1 MTESLKNKT
10 VKGVGWSFIDNLS
23 SSGITF
29 LVGLVLARLL
39 TPSEYGIMAILTIFI
54 AVSNSIVDSG
64 FSNALIR
71 KTDARRVDYNTVF
84 LFNLLVSGLLYV
96 VLFLAAPAI
105 SRFFKEPLLVE
116 VMRVIGWVLVI
127 NALAI
132 IPRTLFVK
140 EVNFKT
146 QTKVSLIASISS
158 GVIGIGMALAGLGV
172 WSLVGQQLSRQLL
185 NTLFLWIYCTWRP
198 AWEFSMQSF
207 KELFGFG
214 SKLLLSG
221 LLDTGFKEIY
231 SLVIGR
237 CYTAAQLGQ
246 YTRANQFNQIFSS
259 NLTTVIQ
266 RVSYPVLSSI
276 QDESE
281 RLREAY
287 RKVIKST
294 MLISFACMLGLAAVA
309 RPLILILIGEKWL
322 PAVGFLQIICF
333 SGMLFPLHAINLN
346 ILQVKGRSDLFLRL
360 EIIKKIIAVG
370 PLVLGVLFSI
380 EYMLWG
386 SVCTSLIANFLNSYY
401 SADLINY
408 PTKEQI
414 KDILPTILVSFATA
428 AVMWSLTLLSLSN
441 WLLLPLQCLLGI
453 ALAVLIY
460 ECLHLP
466 EYVEVKQLAF
476 SILRRKNYEC
486 LHLPEY
492 VEVKQ
497 LAFSILR
504 RKKF

>member
-1 MTESLKNKT
+1 MSESLKNKT

-71 KTDARRVDYNTVF
+71 KTDAKQVDYNTVF

-96 VLFLAAPAI
+96 ALFFAAPAI
-105 SRFFKEPLLVE
+105 SVFFKEPLLVE

-158 GVIGIGMALAGLGV
+158 GVVGIGMALAGMGV

-185 NTLFLWIYCTWRP
+185 NTLFLWIYGKWRP
-198 AWEFSMQSF
+198 VWEFSVQSF

-221 LLDTGFKEIY
+221 LLDTVFKEIY

-237 CYTAAQLGQ
+237 CYTSAQLGQ

-276 QDESE
+276 QDEPE
-281 RLREAY
+281 RLRDAY

-309 RPLILILIGEKWL
+309 KPLIILLIGEKWL

-333 SGMLFPLHAINLN
+333 SGMLYPLHAINLN
-346 ILQVKGRSDLFLRL
+346 ILQVKGRSDLFLKL
-360 EIIKKIIAVG
+360 EIVKKIIAVG

-386 SVCTSLIANFLNSYY
+386 SVCTSFIAYFLNSYY
-401 SADLINY
+401 SANLIKY
-408 PTKEQI
+408 PTKEQV
-414 KDILPTILVSFATA
+414 KDILPTFLVSFTTA
-428 AVMWSLTLLSLSN
+428 AAMWSLTLLPLSN

-453 ALAVLIY
+453 ILAVFIY
-460 ECLHLP
+460 ERLNLP

-476 SILRRKNYEC
+476 SL
-486 LHLPEY
+486 
-492 VEVKQ
+492 
-497 LAFSILR
+497 F
-504 RKKF
+504 RKKKF

>member
-1 MTESLKNKT
+1 MADSLKSKT
-10 VKGVGWSFIDNLS
+10 VKGVGWSFVDNLS

-39 TPSEYGIMAILTIFI
+39 TPSEYGIMAIITIFI

-84 LFNLLVSGLLYV
+84 FFNLVVSAVLYV
-96 VLFLAAPAI
+96 VLFLASPAI
-105 SRFFKEPLLVE
+105 SVFFKEPLLIE

-140 EVNFKT
+140 DVNFKT

-158 GVIGIGMALAGLGV
+158 GVVGIGMALAGMGV

-185 NTLFLWIYCTWRP
+185 NTLFLWIYCKWRP
-198 AWEFSMQSF
+198 MWEFSVQSF

-221 LLDTGFKEIY
+221 LLDTVFKEIY

-237 CYTAAQLGQ
+237 CYTSAQLGQ
-246 YTRANQFNQIFSS
+246 YTRASQFNQIFSS
-259 NLTTVIQ
+259 NLTTVVQ

-276 QDESE
+276 QNEPE
-281 RLREAY
+281 RLKEAY

-309 RPLILILIGEKWL
+309 KPLIVLLIGEKWL

-333 SGMLFPLHAINLN
+333 SGMLYPLHAINLN

-386 SVCTSLIANFLNSYY
+386 SVCTSIIAYFLNSYY
-401 SADLINY
+401 SADLIDY
-408 PTKEQI
+408 PTKEQL
-414 KDILPTILVSFATA
+414 KDILPTFLVSLVTA
-428 AVMWSLTLLSLSN
+428 FVMWTLTLLSLPY
-441 WLLLPLQCLLGI
+441 WLLLSLQCLVGI
-453 ALAVLIY
+453 VLAIVIY
-460 ECLHLP
+460 ESLRLP
-466 EYVEVKQLAF
+466 EYRETKQLAF
-476 SILRRKNYEC
+476 SVIK
-486 LHLPEY
+486 
-492 VEVKQ
+492 
-497 LAFSILR
+497 
-504 RKKF
+504 RKK

>member
-54 AVSNSIVDSG
+54 AVFNSIVDSG

-221 LLDTGFKEIY
+221 LLDTVFKEIY

-237 CYTAAQLGQ
+237 CYTSAQLGQ

-276 QDESE
+276 QNEPE

-333 SGMLFPLHAINLN
+333 SGMLYPLHAINLN

-386 SVCTSLIANFLNSYY
+386 SVCTSLIAYFLNSYY

-414 KDILPTILVSFATA
+414 KDILPTFLVSFVTA
-428 AVMWSLTLLSLSN
+428 AAMWSLTLLSLSN
-441 WLLLPLQCLLGI
+441 WLLLPLQCSLGI

-476 SILRRKNYEC
+476 SILRRK
-486 LHLPEY
+486 
-492 VEVKQ
+492 
-497 LAFSILR
+497 
-504 RKKF
+504 KF

>member
-1 MTESLKNKT
+1 MPESLKHKT

-71 KTDARRVDYNTVF
+71 KTDAKQVDYNTVF
-84 LFNLLVSGLLYV
+84 LFNLVVSGLLYV
-96 VLFLAAPAI
+96 VLFFAAPSI
-105 SRFFKEPLLVE
+105 SVFFKEPLLVE

-158 GVIGIGMALAGLGV
+158 GVVGISMALAGMGV

-185 NTLFLWIYCTWRP
+185 NTLFLWIYCKWRP
-198 AWEFSMQSF
+198 VWEFSIQSF
-207 KELFGFG
+207 KELFSFG

-221 LLDTGFKEIY
+221 LLDTVFKEIY

-237 CYTAAQLGQ
+237 CYTSAQLGQ

-276 QDESE
+276 QDEPE

-309 RPLILILIGEKWL
+309 KPLIILLIGEKWL

-333 SGMLFPLHAINLN
+333 SGMLYPLHAINLN
-346 ILQVKGRSDLFLRL
+346 ILQVKGRSDLFLKL
-360 EIIKKIIAVG
+360 EIVKKIIAVG

-386 SVCTSLIANFLNSYY
+386 SVCTSFIAYFLNSYY
-401 SADLINY
+401 SANLINY
-408 PTKEQI
+408 PAKEQI
-414 KDILPTILVSFATA
+414 KDILPTFLVSFVTA
-428 AVMWSLTLLSLSN
+428 AAMWSLTLLSLSN
-441 WLLLPLQCLLGI
+441 WLLLLLQCLLGI
-453 ALAVLIY
+453 ILAVLIY
-460 ECLHLP
+460 ESLHLP
-466 EYVEVKQLAF
+466 EYLEVKQLTF
-476 SILRRKNYEC
+476 SL
-486 LHLPEY
+486 
-492 VEVKQ
+492 
-497 LAFSILR
+497 LR
-504 RKKF
+504 RKKI

>member
-1 MTESLKNKT
+1 MADSLKNRA
-10 VKGVGWSFIDNLS
+10 VRGVGWSFVDNIAN
-23 SSGITF
+23 SGITF
-29 LVGLVLARLL
+29 LVGLVLARIL
-39 TPSEYGIMAILTIFI
+39 TPAEYGVMAMVTIFI
-54 AVSNSIVDSG
+54 AISNSIVDSG

-71 KTDARRVDYNTVF
+71 KMNIERVDYNTVF
-84 LFNLLVSGLLYV
+84 YFNLVVSLVLYIL
-96 VLFLAAPAI
+96 LFLGAPVI
-105 SRFFKEPLLVE
+105 STFFKEPILLD

-146 QTKVSLIASISS
+146 QTKVSLIASLSS

-386 SVCTSLIANFLNSYY
+386 SVCTSLIAYFLNSYY

-414 KDILPTILVSFATA
+414 KDILPTFLVSFVTA
-428 AVMWSLTLLSLSN
+428 AAMWSLTLLSLSN

-453 ALAVLIY
+453 ALAVFI
-460 ECLHLP
+460 
-466 EYVEVKQLAF
+466 
-476 SILRRKNYEC
+476 YEC

>member
-1 MTESLKNKT
+1 MVESLKTKT

-23 SSGITF
+23 SSGVSF

-71 KTDARRVDYNTVF
+71 KTDAKRVDYNTVF
-84 LFNLLVSGLLYV
+84 LFNLVVSGILYV
-96 VLFLAAPAI
+96 VLFFVAPAI
-105 SRFFKEPLLVE
+105 SVFFKEPLLVE

-127 NALAI
+127 NALGI

-140 EVNFKT
+140 DVNFKT

-158 GVIGIGMALAGLGV
+158 GVLGIGMAFCGMGV

-198 AWEFSMQSF
+198 IWEFSVQSF
-207 KELFGFG
+207 RELFGFG

-221 LLDTGFKEIY
+221 LLDTVFKEIY

-237 CYTAAQLGQ
+237 CYTSAQLGQ
-246 YTRANQFNQIFSS
+246 YTRASQFNQIFSS
-259 NLTTVIQ
+259 NLTSVIQ

-309 RPLILILIGEKWL
+309 KPLLILLIGEKWL

-333 SGMLFPLHAINLN
+333 SGMLYPLHAINLN
-346 ILQVKGRSDLFLRL
+346 ILQVKGRSDLFLKL
-360 EIIKKIIAVG
+360 EIVKKIIAVG
-370 PLVLGVLFSI
+370 PLILGVLFSI

-386 SVCTSLIANFLNSYY
+386 SVCTSFIAYFLNSYY
-401 SADLINY
+401 SSNLMNY

-414 KDILPTILVSFATA
+414 KDILPTFLVSFATA
-428 AVMWSLTLLSLSN
+428 AAMWSLTLLSLSN

-453 ALAVLIY
+453 ILAVLIY
-460 ECLHLP
+460 ERLHLP
-466 EYVEVKQLAF
+466 EYVEVKQLAL
-476 SILRRKNYEC
+476 SL
-486 LHLPEY
+486 
-492 VEVKQ
+492 
-497 LAFSILR
+497 LR

>member
-146 QTKVSLIASISS
+146 QTKISLIASISS

-214 SKLLLSG
+214 SKILLSG
-221 LLDTGFKEIY
+221 LLNTIFNEIY

-237 CYTAAQLGQ
+237 CYTSAQLGQ

-309 RPLILILIGEKWL
+309 RPLIIILIGEKWL

-333 SGMLFPLHAINLN
+333 SGMLYPLHAINLN

-370 PLVLGVLFSI
+370 PLVLGVLYSI

-386 SVCTSLIANFLNSYY
+386 SVCTSLIAYFLNSYY
-401 SADLINY
+401 SADLIDY

-414 KDILPTILVSFATA
+414 KDILPTFLVSFVTA
-428 AVMWSLTLLSLSN
+428 AAMWSLTLLSLSN

-453 ALAVLIY
+453 ALAVFI
-460 ECLHLP
+460 
-466 EYVEVKQLAF
+466 
-476 SILRRKNYEC
+476 YEC

>member
-1 MTESLKNKT
+1 MPESLKHKT

-71 KTDARRVDYNTVF
+71 KTDAKQVDYNTVF
-84 LFNLLVSGLLYV
+84 LFNLVVSGLLYV
-96 VLFLAAPAI
+96 VLFFAAPSI
-105 SRFFKEPLLVE
+105 SVFFNEPLLVE
-116 VMRVIGWVLVI
+116 VLRVIGWVLVI

-140 EVNFKT
+140 EANFKT

-158 GVIGIGMALAGLGV
+158 GVVGISMALAGMGV

-185 NTLFLWIYCTWRP
+185 NTLFLWIYCKWRP
-198 AWEFSMQSF
+198 VWEFSIQSF

-221 LLDTGFKEIY
+221 LLDTVFKEIY

-237 CYTAAQLGQ
+237 CYTSAQLGQ

-276 QDESE
+276 QDEPE

-309 RPLILILIGEKWL
+309 KPLIILLIGEKWL

-333 SGMLFPLHAINLN
+333 SGMLYPLHAINLN
-346 ILQVKGRSDLFLRL
+346 ILQVKGRSDLFLKL

-386 SVCTSLIANFLNSYY
+386 SVCTSFIAYFLNSYY
-401 SADLINY
+401 SANLINY

-414 KDILPTILVSFATA
+414 KDILPTFLVSFVTATA
-428 AVMWSLTLLSLSN
+428 MWSLTLLHLSN
-441 WLLLPLQCLLGI
+441 CLLLPLQCLLGI
-453 ALAVLIY
+453 ILAVLIY
-460 ECLHLP
+460 ERLQLP
-466 EYVEVKQLAF
+466 EYTEVKRLTLML
-476 SILRRKNYEC
+476 LRRKR
-486 LHLPEY
+486 
-492 VEVKQ
+492 
-497 LAFSILR
+497 F
-504 RKKF
+504 